1 MGSLNSRILFLI
13 VWRLGSP
20 SLMGLSDENLLLSS
34 LKAVLLC
41 PHVEEEAREISGIS
55 FIRIPIPF
63 IRVPL
68 S

>member
-1 MGSLNSRILFLI
+1 MEAEKSKIKVLADFIF
-13 VWRLGSP
+13 
-20 SLMGLSDENLLLSS
+20 DENLLPSS

-41 PHVEEEAREISGIS
+41 PHVEEEAREFSGIS